1 MKSDTKMNT
10 SKRKLIG
17 LFGRFYSHEDIQ
29 LDVRR
34 DIADASQAIPQ
45 EISNISSEYIQTPIV
60 TNNTRYR
67 DDIIFI
73 TSRFRSGST
82 LLWNLFREVGSC
94 TSYYEPFN
102 ERQWFNK
109 ENRGQNVDSTHRG
122 VSDYWTEYNNLEFL
136 SQYYQESWINKNLYM
151 TEKSFD
157 TKMTSYI
164 DSLIENAKKRPVL
177 QFNRIDF
184 RLSWIRANY
193 PNAKILHLYRN
204 PRDQWYSFLINKNE
218 VTKDNITDKYQD
230 GFYLDVWCKDL
241 AVYFPMLDSKQTPHP
256 YQRFYYLWKLSWLW
270 GKHYANHSM
279 SFEALVT
286 NTEHSISQLI
296 SKVNID
302 ADINTLSQIIS
313 APQLGTWK
321 NFADDSWFSHH
332 EVICE
337 ETLTSFFSN
346 ENKI

>member
-1 MKSDTKMNT
+1 
-10 SKRKLIG
+10 
-17 LFGRFYSHEDIQ
+17 
-29 LDVRR
+29 
-34 DIADASQAIPQ
+34 
-45 EISNISSEYIQTPIV
+45 
-60 TNNTRYR
+60 
-67 DDIIFI
+67 
-73 TSRFRSGST
+73 
-82 LLWNLFREVGSC
+82 
-94 TSYYEPFN
+94 
-102 ERQWFNK
+102 
-109 ENRGQNVDSTHRG
+109 
-122 VSDYWTEYNNLEFL
+122 
-136 SQYYQESWINKNLYM
+136 M

-286 NTEHSISQLI
+286 NTEHSIWSEP
-296 SKVNID
+296 SCACRGSV
-302 ADINTLSQIIS
+302 
-313 APQLGTWK
+313 
-321 NFADDSWFSHH
+321 FATRSERSS
-332 EVICE
+332 
-337 ETLTSFFSN
+337 T
-346 ENKI
+346 